1 RAWVRSCAAGGVP
14 CGRDDASY
22 LCGPPEG
29 FEFDVRQRHWC
40 TSGINT
46 ISIRRLNVNR
56 RTDFGDV
63 EGGRAAKGRELYSDV
78 LPAIFE
84 KQADARPEA
93 PAVTFG
99 PERTTYSDLEALAN
113 RVAHHLRR
121 KGASPGS
128 LVALLLPRSID
139 AYAAILGILKAG
151 AAYVPIDV
159 SSPPDRIAYI
169 LRDSGAKVLVTTAA
183 MANRVA
189 FAGPV
194 VRMDADRE
202 AISAESDARLRREA
216 GASSRDLCY
225 VIYTSGSTG
234 RPKGVMVEHRNVCH
248 VVRAEG
254 ELFGVQPDDRVYQG
268 ASLAFDLSVEEM
280 WLAFHAGATLVAATP
295 EMVRAGPDLA
305 RLLSE
310 HHVTVL

>member
-113 RVAHHLRR
+113 R
-121 KGASPGS
+121 
-128 LVALLLPRSID
+128 
-139 AYAAILGILKAG
+139 
-151 AAYVPIDV
+151 
-159 SSPPDRIAYI
+159 
-169 LRDSGAKVLVTTAA
+169 
-183 MANRVA
+183 
-189 FAGPV
+189 AGPV